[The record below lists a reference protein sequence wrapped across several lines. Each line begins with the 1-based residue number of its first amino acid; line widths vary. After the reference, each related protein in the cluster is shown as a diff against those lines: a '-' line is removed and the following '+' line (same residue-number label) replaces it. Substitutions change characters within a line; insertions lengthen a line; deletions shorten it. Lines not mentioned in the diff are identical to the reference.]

1 MTSHKQ
7 IEERAAYWVSRADAP
22 DWSGEDEARLR
33 AWLDESTAH
42 RVAWLRLRSVWQRAD
57 RLAAVRRT
65 PPPRPARRTAFAPWA
80 AAAAVGLVA
89 LLAGVFWQDGGGRY
103 RTGVGDRQAFSL
115 ADGSRVEL
123 NTRTTVRAQVDAGR
137 RHVWLDEGEA
147 FFDVKPD
154 AKRPFVIHASDHRV
168 VVLGTRFSVRNEQGR
183 LEVAVLEGR
192 VRVEPLEAD
201 PRKPPVV
208 VLGGGMLFSKR
219 AGTVVAVNAR
229 DKVANA
235 LSWRD
240 GILVFDQSTL
250 QDAAAQFNR
259 YNRRQL
265 IVTDP
270 ETARMRI
277 GGSFDATGV
286 DAFARLLH
294 NGFNLRVETH
304 GDEIRVSQP
313 D

>member
-7 IEERAAYWVSRADAP
+7 IEETAAEWVHRVDAA
-22 DWSGEDEARLR
+22 DWSGEDQARLEV
-33 AWLDESTAH
+33 WLAQNTAH
-42 RVAWLRLRSVWQRAD
+42 RVAWLRLESVWQRAD
-57 RLAAVRRT
+57 RLSATRAAA
-65 PPPRPARRTAFAPWA
+65 PPHIAPWARAVPWA
-80 AAAAVGLVA
+80 AAAAIGMVA
-89 LLAGVFWQDGGGRY
+89 VLGAVLWHGTGSRY
-103 RTGVGDRQAFSL
+103 STQVGDRQAISL
-115 ADGSRVEL
+115 SDGSQVEL
-123 NTRTTVRAQVDAGR
+123 NTQTTVRTQVDAHA
-137 RHVWLDEGEA
+137 RHVWLEKGEA

-154 AKRPFVIHASDHRV
+154 AKRPFVIHASGHRV
-168 VVLGTRFSVRNEQGR
+168 VVLGTKFSVRSEQGR

-192 VRVEPLEAD
+192 VRVEPLQAN

-208 VLGGGMLFSKR
+208 VLGGAMLFSKP

-235 LSWRD
+235 LSWRN

-250 QDAAAQFNR
+250 QDAAEQFNR

-265 IVTDP
+265 VVTDP
-270 ETARMRI
+270 ETAQIRI

-294 NGFNLRVETH
+294 SGFNLRVERR

>member
-7 IEERAAYWVSRADAP
+7 IEERAADWVRRADAA
-22 DWSGEDEARLR
+22 DWSGDDQAHLE
-33 AWLDESTAH
+33 AWLAQSTAH
-42 RVAWLRLRSVWQRAD
+42 RVAWLRLQSVWQRAD
-57 RLAAVRRT
+57 RLSAIRGAA
-65 PPPRPARRTAFAPWA
+65 PPRVAPWARVVPWA
-80 AAAAVGLVA
+80 AAAAVGMVA
-89 LLAGVFWQDGGGRY
+89 VLAGVLWHGTGSRY
-103 RTGVGDRQAFSL
+103 STQVGDREAISL
-115 ADGSRVEL
+115 SDGSQVEL
-123 NTRTTVRAQVDAGR
+123 NTRTIVRTQVDAHT
-137 RHVWLDEGEA
+137 RHVWLDQGEA

-154 AKRPFVIHASDHRV
+154 AKRPFVIHASGHRV
-168 VVLGTRFSVRNEQGR
+168 VVLGTKFSVRSEQGR

-192 VRVEPLEAD
+192 VRVEPLQAN

-208 VLGGGMLFSKR
+208 VLGGAMLFSKP

-235 LSWRD
+235 LSWRN

-250 QDAAAQFNR
+250 QDAADQFNR

-265 IVTDP
+265 VVTDP
-270 ETARMRI
+270 ETARIRI

-294 NGFNLRVETH
+294 TGFNLRVESR